1 MEFIPKWCLHFP
13 TGTFL
18 QLTHKN
24 ANNRICQVLIMDTVK
39 ITTLN
44 PPKKCVSAYGVNIVG
59 SHGGEMQASLTPVV
73 Y

>member
-1 MEFIPKWCLHFP
+1 MVQTEKYMYEKLRDAIKN
-13 TGTFL
+13 
-18 QLTHKN
+18 KN